1 MNGFGDIAHA
11 LFEFLAWLITVVT
24 CLMVCIVL
32 PAGIILGTLLLLIKL
47 LGPVIGF
54 LTALVLSIAAG
65 ALIQDVT

>member
-11 LFEFLAWLITVVT
+11 LFEFLAWLITVAA
-24 CLMVCIVL
+24 CLMICIVL

-65 ALIQDVT
+65 VIIQGVT